1 MLLPHCRQKVPAGVG
16 PVLAGT
22 EAAYEGFYVLIVIQ
36 IVTVAVCFNFTCWS
50 GLRAAERRKIGYIS
64 FCFEWMICV

>member
-1 MLLPHCRQKVPAGVG
+1 MLLPHCRQKVPAGLG

-36 IVTVAVCFNFTCWS
+36 IVTVAVRFNFTCWS
-50 GLRAAERRKIGYIS
+50 GL
-64 FCFEWMICV
+64 